1 MRRRLLLGPVLI
13 LVLLGLLWLD
23 EAATRLRPP
32 AGLGVLSVDGAHL
45 APGLVLL
52 GFGVLVCARAAIELT
67 RMFDAS
73 GIHASR
79 RVLIAAA
86 VLGVLAGGLSIP
98 GPGRTI
104 GPTNS
109 GALLATA
116 AAAVVV
122 MALLSHTRHKTV
134 KGACGSVGA
143 GLTAFAYAGVMLGFL
158 MALRTE
164 FGAWAVLGVILT
176 AKFCDIGAYFT
187 GTFIGRHKLIPWLSP
202 GKTWEGLFGGML
214 ASGLMGLGLSI
225 LETRFNSISNVT
237 VQPVHGFLIGAGI
250 GLVAQLGDLSASV
263 LKRDAG
269 IKDSGRILPGFGG
282 VIDVVDSLVLVGP
295 AAFWYLVWL
304 RTSGVPA

>member
-1 MRRRLLLGPVLI
+1 MARRLLLGPILI
-13 LVLLGLLWLD
+13 LALLALLWADAVLAD
-23 EAATRLRPP
+23 TVAPARAAWLALP
-32 AGLGVLSVDGAHL
+32 DGRF

-52 GFGVLVCARAAIELT
+52 AFGCFVCGRAAIELA
-67 RMFDAS
+67 RMYRAA
-73 GIHASR
+73 GIAASR
-79 RVLIAAA
+79 RVVVFAAMS
-86 VLGVLAGGLSIP
+86 GVIAGGLSIP
-98 GPGRTI
+98 TPGSGLGPANT
-104 GPTNS
+104 

-122 MALLSHTRHKTV
+122 VAFLIHTRHQTV
-134 KGACGSVGA
+134 KGACGAVGA
-143 GLTAFAYAGVMLGFL
+143 ALTAFAYAGVMLGFL

-187 GTFIGRHKLIPWLSP
+187 GTLIGRHKLIPWLSP
-202 GKTWEGLFGGML
+202 GKTWEGLIGGIVW
-214 ASGLMGLGLSI
+214 SGLIGLGLSV
-225 LETRFNSISNVT
+225 LETRYEAIPGVAIG
-237 VQPVHGFLIGAGI
+237 PLHGFVFGSCI

-282 VIDVVDSLVLVGP
+282 VIDIVDSLVLVGP

-304 RTSGVPA
+304 RAASGS